1 MVVCQR
7 GGRQDLT
14 LKATMPVGLNQ
25 VRIGTWLDARGMHN
39 SAFIFVQRR
48 GRGDDAHA
56 KESSFIYDP

>member
-1 MVVCQR
+1 
-7 GGRQDLT
+7 
-14 LKATMPVGLNQ
+14 MPVGLNQ